1 MKYDKVVSFT
11 ADIFIASRNT
21 WPDLDCMC
29 TNECEVWGGEIGG
42 SRVQSGKI
50 SWEMKQN

>member
-1 MKYDKVVSFT
+1 MKYDKVISYA

-29 TNECEVWGGEIGG
+29 TNECEVWGGG

-50 SWEMKQN
+50 FWEMKWN